1 MLLSR
6 ILRLVHRVLHR
17 IYISMQQAD
26 IKCNKSLHIGVK
38 LGFLVKFI

>member
-1 MLLSR
+1 MLLSH

-26 IKCNKSLHIGVK
+26 IKCNKNLQG
-38 LGFLVKFI
+38 G